1 MPSNVGIYYV
11 TAVKDPTGTYAVC
24 SYSTDPSGRPI
35 VDPEELSTGNTAG
48 SCLIAQAP
56 GSTLALMGTV
66 FKTIGD
72 DPVLDANNYAA
83 ANDNN
88 QVTITMPTDGSTV
101 TKAVILMFA
110 DFETVTT
117 IYPSSDPQVTNDNA

>member
-1 MPSNVGIYYV
+1 MSSTVGTYYV

-35 VDPEELSTGNTAG
+35 VDPEELVTGNTAG
-48 SCLIAQAP
+48 SCVIAQAP
-56 GSTLALMGTV
+56 GSTLVLVGTV
-66 FKTIGD
+66 FKTIGG
-72 DPVLDANNYAA
+72 DPVLGPGNYAPA
-83 ANDNN
+83 DDNE

-110 DFETVTT
+110 DFDTVTT
-117 IYPSSDPQVTNDNA
+117 LYPSSDPQVTNDEG